1 MHISIKKAEGIMP
14 TSKLTKRA
22 LAASITTLLEKKPLD
37 RITIKDIT
45 DECGVTRNTFYY
57 HFQDVY
63 DLLSY
68 IFREQA
74 DQILREYAGGE
85 DWKDFFLNIL
95 TYLNENQKM
104 IENVY
109 YSMRQEELEA
119 YIKKVV
125 GMYALQI
132 IDIQAKDMGV
142 DELVKKTVADF
153 YHNAFAGATLQ
164 WIKEGMKTDPVL
176 LADLYDSMF
185 QGTVKAAITSAE
197 RVMAK

>member
-1 MHISIKKAEGIMP
+1 MP

-22 LAASITTLLEKKPLD
+22 LAASIATLLEKKPLD

-74 DQILREYAGGE
+74 DMMLREYAGGE

-95 TYLNENQKM
+95 TYLNENRKM

-109 YSMRQEELEA
+109 YSIRQELET

-132 IDIQAKDMGV
+132 IEIQTKDMDV
-142 DELVKKTVADF
+142 DELAKKTVADF
-153 YHNAFAGATLQ
+153 YHNAFVGATLQ
-164 WIKEGMKTDPVL
+164 WIKEGMKTEPEL
-176 LADLYDSMF
+176 LADLYNSMF
-185 QGTVKAAITSAE
+185 QGTVKAAIASAE

>member
-1 MHISIKKAEGIMP
+1 MP

-22 LAASITTLLEKKPLD
+22 LAASIATLLEKKPLD

-74 DQILREYAGGE
+74 DMMLREYAGGE

-95 TYLNENQKM
+95 TYLNENRKM

-109 YSMRQEELEA
+109 YSIRQEELEA

-132 IDIQAKDMGV
+132 IEIQNKGTEV
-142 DELVKKTVADF
+142 NELAKKTVADF
-153 YHNAFAGATLQ
+153 YQNAFVGATLQ
-164 WIKEGMKTDPVL
+164 WIKEGMKTEPEL

-185 QGTVKAAITSAE
+185 QGTVKAAIASAE